1 MKRLIFSLFIS
12 TAVSFATVT
21 VDGYAY
27 LGKQNDH
34 SGINIIFDPRDTGPV
49 TNIATTDANGYFTV
63 QVETKNYFITYAKDG
78 YFSEPIKPYGAI
90 DFDTDTTLSSVTLIK
105 QTKLIEFVNFIEN
118 IVVDNYRK
126 LDIPQK
132 LLERIQLADTTS
144 QTTPTRH
151 HQPDISQT
159 SGSEPA
165 IRFSKNVVP
174 SGTPE
179 KAEASDQPVISQS
192 SASEPAIRFSKI
204 ATPPEVSGEAEAS
217 DQPPASNLATRFS
230 KNTVMPETT
239 GEAGASD
246 QPVIS
251 QSLASEPA
259 MRFSKN
265 VVPSGTP
272 EKAEASDQPPASH
285 LATRFSKNAA
295 PSGTPEKAEASDQ
308 PPASHLATRF
318 SKSAALS
325 GTPGKTGASDQ
336 PAITTRHRS
345 ARKLP
350 AKTKMGAMVRS
361 LLFPGLGQFY
371 ANQRIWGYG
380 WIAAEV
386 VAGGLIV
393 MNYSNYKTANEDYNY
408 YQTSYS
414 NATDPAL
421 IAQYKAQS
429 QTSHENIESA
439 MDDMKTMAS
448 IAGAVWIANV
458 VHAYMVGPKS
468 EVTAY
473 NEIPLQMAYD
483 QNTDQ
488 FKLSIS
494 ISLD

>member
-204 ATPPEVSGEAEAS
+204 ATPPEASGEAEAS

-439 MDDMKTMAS
+439 MDDMKTMGS

>member
-204 ATPPEVSGEAEAS
+204 ATPPEASGEAEAS
-217 DQPPASNLATRFS
+217 DQPPASN
-230 KNTVMPETT
+230 
-239 GEAGASD
+239 
-246 QPVIS
+246 
-251 QSLASEPA
+251 
-259 MRFSKN
+259 
-265 VVPSGTP
+265 
-272 EKAEASDQPPASH
+272 

>member
-204 ATPPEVSGEAEAS
+204 ATPPEASGEAEAS

-272 EKAEASDQPPASH
+272 EKAEASDQPVI
-285 LATRFSKNAA
+285 
-295 PSGTPEKAEASDQ
+295 
-308 PPASHLATRF
+308 SHLATRF

>member
-1 MKRLIFSLFIS
+1 MSRLIFSLFIS

-90 DFDTDTTLSSVTLIK
+90 DFDIDTTLSSVTLIK

-151 HQPDISQT
+151 HQPTTSQ
-159 SGSEPA
+159 SPASEPA
-165 IRFSKNVVP
+165 IRFSKSAVP
-174 SGTPE
+174 SGTSG

-204 ATPPEVSGEAEAS
+204 ATPPEAS
-217 DQPPASNLATRFS
+217 
-230 KNTVMPETT
+230 

-246 QPVIS
+246 PPPPTTS
-251 QSLASEPA
+251 QTPASEPA
-259 MRFSKN
+259 IRFSKN

-272 EKAEASDQPPASH
+272 EKAEASDQSPASH

-295 PSGTPEKAEASDQ
+295 
-308 PPASHLATRF
+308 
-318 SKSAALS
+318 LS
-325 GTPGKTGASDQ
+325 GTPGKTGASDL

-371 ANQRIWGYG
+371 ADQRMWGYG

-386 VAGGLIV
+386 VAGGLIF
-393 MNYSNYKTANEDYNY
+393 MNYSNYKTANDDYNDY
-408 YQTSYS
+408 HTSYA
-414 NATDPAL
+414 NATDPTL
-421 IAQYKAQS
+421 IAQYKTQAQN
-429 QTSHENIESA
+429 SHENVESA
-439 MDDMKTMAS
+439 SDAMKTMAG
-448 IAGAVWIANV
+448 IAGVVWIANV

>member
-1 MKRLIFSLFIS
+1 MSRLIFSLFIS

-204 ATPPEVSGEAEAS
+204 ATPPEASGEAEASDQPVISQSSASEPAIRFSKIATPPEASGEAEAS
-217 DQPPASNLATRFS
+217 DQPPASN
-230 KNTVMPETT
+230 
-239 GEAGASD
+239 
-246 QPVIS
+246 
-251 QSLASEPA
+251 
-259 MRFSKN
+259 
-265 VVPSGTP
+265 
-272 EKAEASDQPPASH
+272 

-371 ANQRIWGYG
+371 ADQRMWGYG

>member
-1 MKRLIFSLFIS
+1 MSRLIFSLFIS

-204 ATPPEVSGEAEAS
+204 ATPPEASGEAEAS
-217 DQPPASNLATRFS
+217 DQPPASN
-230 KNTVMPETT
+230 
-239 GEAGASD
+239 
-246 QPVIS
+246 
-251 QSLASEPA
+251 
-259 MRFSKN
+259 
-265 VVPSGTP
+265 
-272 EKAEASDQPPASH
+272 

-371 ANQRIWGYG
+371 ADQRMWGYG

-439 MDDMKTMAS
+439 MDDMKTMGS

>member
-151 HQPDISQT
+151 HQPDISQ
-159 SGSEPA
+159 
-165 IRFSKNVVP
+165 P
-174 SGTPE
+174 SG
-179 KAEASDQPVISQS
+179 
-192 SASEPAIRFSKI
+192 SEPAIRFSKI
-204 ATPPEVSGEAEAS
+204 ATPPEASGEAEAS
-217 DQPPASNLATRFS
+217 DQPPASN
-230 KNTVMPETT
+230 
-239 GEAGASD
+239 
-246 QPVIS
+246 
-251 QSLASEPA
+251 
-259 MRFSKN
+259 
-265 VVPSGTP
+265 
-272 EKAEASDQPPASH
+272 
-285 LATRFSKNAA
+285 
-295 PSGTPEKAEASDQ
+295 
-308 PPASHLATRF
+308 LATRF

-393 MNYSNYKTANEDYNY
+393 MNYSNYKTANDDYNDY
-408 YQTSYS
+408 HTSYA
-414 NATDPAL
+414 NATDPVL
-421 IAQYKAQS
+421 IAYYKTQS
-429 QTSHENIESA
+429 QNSHENIESA

>member
-34 SGINIIFDPRDTGPV
+34 RGINIIFDPRDTGPV

-204 ATPPEVSGEAEAS
+204 ATPPEASGEAEAS

>member
-204 ATPPEVSGEAEAS
+204 ATPPEASGEAEAS
-217 DQPPASNLATRFS
+217 DQPPASN
-230 KNTVMPETT
+230 
-239 GEAGASD
+239 
-246 QPVIS
+246 
-251 QSLASEPA
+251 
-259 MRFSKN
+259 
-265 VVPSGTP
+265 
-272 EKAEASDQPPASH
+272 

-439 MDDMKTMAS
+439 MDDMKTMGS

>member
-151 HQPDISQT
+151 HQPTTSQ
-159 SGSEPA
+159 SPASEPA
-165 IRFSKNVVP
+165 MRFSKNVVP
-174 SGTPE
+174 PGTLGE
-179 KAEASDQPVISQS
+179 AGASDQPVISQS

-308 PPASHLATRF
+308 PP
-318 SKSAALS
+318 
-325 GTPGKTGASDQ
+325 
-336 PAITTRHRS
+336 ITTRHRS

>member
-1 MKRLIFSLFIS
+1 MPE
-12 TAVSFATVT
+12 T
-21 VDGYAY
+21 
-27 LGKQNDH
+27 
-34 SGINIIFDPRDTGPV
+34 TG
-49 TNIATTDANGYFTV
+49 
-63 QVETKNYFITYAKDG
+63 E
-78 YFSEPIKPYGAI
+78 
-90 DFDTDTTLSSVTLIK
+90 
-105 QTKLIEFVNFIEN
+105 
-118 IVVDNYRK
+118 
-126 LDIPQK
+126 
-132 LLERIQLADTTS
+132 
-144 QTTPTRH
+144 
-151 HQPDISQT
+151 
-159 SGSEPA
+159 
-165 IRFSKNVVP
+165 
-174 SGTPE
+174 
-179 KAEASDQPVISQS
+179 AEASDQPVISQS
-192 SASEPAIRFSKI
+192 LASEPAIRFSKI
-204 ATPPEVSGEAEAS
+204 ATPPEASGEAEAS
-217 DQPPASNLATRFS
+217 DQPPASN
-230 KNTVMPETT
+230 
-239 GEAGASD
+239 
-246 QPVIS
+246 
-251 QSLASEPA
+251 
-259 MRFSKN
+259 
-265 VVPSGTP
+265 
-272 EKAEASDQPPASH
+272 

>member
-1 MKRLIFSLFIS
+1 
-12 TAVSFATVT
+12 
-21 VDGYAY
+21 
-27 LGKQNDH
+27 
-34 SGINIIFDPRDTGPV
+34 
-49 TNIATTDANGYFTV
+49 
-63 QVETKNYFITYAKDG
+63 
-78 YFSEPIKPYGAI
+78 
-90 DFDTDTTLSSVTLIK
+90 
-105 QTKLIEFVNFIEN
+105 
-118 IVVDNYRK
+118 
-126 LDIPQK
+126 
-132 LLERIQLADTTS
+132 
-144 QTTPTRH
+144 
-151 HQPDISQT
+151 
-159 SGSEPA
+159 
-165 IRFSKNVVP
+165 
-174 SGTPE
+174 
-179 KAEASDQPVISQS
+179 
-192 SASEPAIRFSKI
+192 
-204 ATPPEVSGEAEAS
+204 
-217 DQPPASNLATRFS
+217 
-230 KNTVMPETT
+230 
-239 GEAGASD
+239 
-246 QPVIS
+246 
-251 QSLASEPA
+251 

-371 ANQRIWGYG
+371 ANQKFWGYG
-380 WIAAEV
+380 WMAAEI

-393 MNYSNYKTANEDYNY
+393 MNYSNYKTAYDDYND

-439 MDDMKTMAS
+439 MDDMKTMGS

>member
-151 HQPDISQT
+151 HQPDISQA

-204 ATPPEVSGEAEAS
+204 ATPPEASGEAEAS

>member
-1 MKRLIFSLFIS
+1 MSRLIFSLFIS

-90 DFDTDTTLSSVTLIK
+90 DFDIDTTLSSVTLIK

-151 HQPDISQT
+151 HQPT
-159 SGSEPA
+159 
-165 IRFSKNVVP
+165 
-174 SGTPE
+174 T
-179 KAEASDQPVISQS
+179 SQS
-192 SASEPAIRFSKI
+192 PASEPAIRFSKI
-204 ATPPEVSGEAEAS
+204 A
-217 DQPPASNLATRFS
+217 
-230 KNTVMPETT
+230 
-239 GEAGASD
+239 
-246 QPVIS
+246 
-251 QSLASEPA
+251 
-259 MRFSKN
+259 
-265 VVPSGTP
+265 VPSGTP
-272 EKAEASDQPPASH
+272 GKAEASDQSPASH

-295 PSGTPEKAEASDQ
+295 
-308 PPASHLATRF
+308 
-318 SKSAALS
+318 LS
-325 GTPGKTGASDQ
+325 GTPGKTGASDL

-371 ANQRIWGYG
+371 ADQRMWGYG

-386 VAGGLIV
+386 VAGGLIF
-393 MNYSNYKTANEDYNY
+393 MNYSNYKTANDDYNDY
-408 YQTSYS
+408 HTSYA
-414 NATDPAL
+414 NATDPTL
-421 IAQYKAQS
+421 IAQYKTQAQN
-429 QTSHENIESA
+429 SHENVESA
-439 MDDMKTMAS
+439 SDAMKTMAG
-448 IAGAVWIANV
+448 IAGVVWIANV